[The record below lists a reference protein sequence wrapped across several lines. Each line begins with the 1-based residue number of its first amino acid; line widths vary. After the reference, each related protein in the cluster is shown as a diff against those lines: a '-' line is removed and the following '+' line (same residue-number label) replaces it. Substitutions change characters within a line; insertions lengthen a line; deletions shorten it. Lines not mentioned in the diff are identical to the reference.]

1 MERTAATPAAA
12 SMGVNADEAHD
23 NSPPEHAAH
32 IFRQATPLD
41 PGEAPVGCL
50 PRLSPAGSHGFHGF
64 VRSLLTHSRCHGA
77 GDRQDEGSGPGCK
90 GIILT
95 PDTTTAEAASMDVL
109 LVSRGLGKQALMNDE
124 EVLWLIRNQA
134 HSGRVVFS
142 VCTGALLCGAPGIS
156 PRYDP
161 SFTNRSGLCGLWSTL
176 TPVIFAT
183 ARVGQRVRLLVKA
196 VERSLERNLTRG
208 YRNREMVTEAQTTSC
223 FASPSGPPPETS
235 SPGFYSGIANLNFKA
250 LEAGNTPRDSQR
262 SCVRATFF

>member
-50 PRLSPAGSHGFHGF
+50 PRLSPAGSHRFHGA

-95 PDTTTAEAASMDVL
+95 PRHDDR
-109 LVSRGLGKQALMNDE
+109 RGGFDGRPARVARSGKAGTDE
-124 EVLWLIRNQA
+124 RRGSPLADQE
-134 HSGRVVFS
+134 SGR
-142 VCTGALLCGAPGIS
+142 LRP
-156 PRYDP
+156 
-161 SFTNRSGLCGLWSTL
+161 SGLFGLYRSSAL
-176 TPVIFAT
+176 RSSGHLPAVRPV
-183 ARVGQRVRLLVKA
+183 V
-196 VERSLERNLTRG
+196 
-208 YRNREMVTEAQTTSC
+208 Y
-223 FASPSGPPPETS
+223 
-235 SPGFYSGIANLNFKA
+235 
-250 LEAGNTPRDSQR
+250 
-262 SCVRATFF
+262 